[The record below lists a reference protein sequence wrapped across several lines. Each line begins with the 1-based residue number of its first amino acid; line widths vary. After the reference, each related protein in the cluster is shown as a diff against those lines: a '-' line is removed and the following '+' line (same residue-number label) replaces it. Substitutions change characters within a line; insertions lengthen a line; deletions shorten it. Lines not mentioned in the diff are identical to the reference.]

1 MHLLVKNIHSSKSV
15 WVRIERIVGFAEV
28 SHYEEKQHL
37 RIEMALACVFGSLDM
52 HDSYQR
58 LRLFCKV
65 IACKSLSWG

>member
-1 MHLLVKNIHSSKSV
+1 MGEN
-15 WVRIERIVGFAEV
+15 WEGAGFAEV

-52 HDSYQR
+52 HSSYRR

-65 IACKSLSWG
+65 IVRKSLPWG